1 MSGKMSENAQR
12 KNELVLI
19 YNEEVYDKLKD
30 TIFQF
35 KRCSGIADSDF
46 KIEVDKGVAWMM
58 IWAGTIESG
67 KELTDTINLVIS
79 YPIEEKFEIKI
90 TAQNEKPVNE
100 FLSKMGS
107 QTNKERLLKAF
118 VKLPDGFHMQV
129 GYKFHDNQHQ
139 AQNYNRNWSDQKP
152 LQCNKISMTELDSS
166 ITYLENYRDRN
177 SSQYPIVRIAR
188 ILIKKDEISSAFQN
202 LKPIHELLFEL
213 DNEPRRKMK
222 YLQSIFG
229 TKRGVG

>member
-107 QTNKERLLKAF
+107 QTNRQRLLNAF
-118 VKLPDGFHMQV
+118 AQLPDGFHMQV
-129 GYKFHDNQHQ
+129 GYKFHDDKHK
-139 AQNYNRNWSDQKP
+139 AQNFNHNWSDQKP
-152 LQCNKISMTELDSS
+152 IQCNKITMEALENS
-166 ITYLENYRDRN
+166 IAYLENCKDRN
-177 SSQYPIVRIAR
+177 TSQYPIVRIAR
-188 ILIKKDEISSAFQN
+188 ILTEKDEI
-202 LKPIHELLFEL
+202 
-213 DNEPRRKMK
+213 
-222 YLQSIFG
+222 IF
-229 TKRGVG
+229 T